1 VLLTKVLEIGM
12 ITPPI
17 GMNVFVIKSVVGNS
31 IPLSTVFR
39 GVLWFIVIDLVIIV
53 LMVAFPGLALF
64 LPSLL

>member
-1 VLLTKVLEIGM
+1 MLLTKVLEIGM